1 MKLWHYPLRQGVGAP
16 AVPVVQPGDH
26 VRRGALIAAA
36 PADALGAP
44 IHASV
49 TGLVRST
56 EGTIVIEGERAEDYE
71 ELAPA
76 APRAMRRAAGRGG
89 RGGAQRVEWSNCPT
103 TGSATCRDRQRGR
116 QQW

>member
-71 ELAPA
+71 KLAPA
-76 APRAMRRAAGRGG
+76 APLSMLRA
-89 RGGAQRVEWSNCPT
+89 
-103 TGSATCRDRQRGR
+103 
-116 QQW
+116 